1 MGTAKAT
8 RDDVNDNFSEWNI
21 TNTLRQEND
30 EIKKCVIMQVFIS
43 VYNRQNQ
50 QNAYFCLNRLLKGD
64 ILQKD
69 GYLLEAVH

>member
-1 MGTAKAT
+1 MGAAKAT
-8 RDDVNDNFSEWNI
+8 RDDVNDNFSEWNF

-30 EIKKCVIMQVFIS
+30 EIKKCVFMQVFIS

-50 QNAYFCLNRLLKGD
+50 QNAYFCLNRHLKGD

>member
-50 QNAYFCLNRLLKGD
+50 QNAYCCLNRQLKVD